1 MHESSGRGRT
11 EELYISIL
19 SPVSKR
25 KLFMISTQSL
35 RYNFD
40 DYFLL
45 KYMYKIKTYI
55 LINIL
60 YYKSI
65 HIFYIFIK

>member
-45 KYMYKIKTYI
+45 KYMYKTKT
-55 LINIL
+55 
-60 YYKSI
+60 
-65 HIFYIFIK
+65 HIY